1 MKIHVVKKGETLFSI
16 ARQYGVSARLL
27 QKQNEVP
34 EDGALVPGQT
44 LVVLLP
50 DKIHTVQP
58 GDTVYSIARQ
68 YGISVRELYQNNI
81 FLQGQG
87 TLTPGEELVITLRDT
102 PKGGSLGINGYAY
115 PFINA
120 DLLRQT
126 LSYMTYV
133 TPFTYGIAEDG
144 SLIPLRD
151 EGILAAAGQYGA
163 VPWMHLSSLTE
174 EGGFSSDRA
183 ETVLKDPARQKELV
197 RQVKETL
204 REKGYSGVDVDFEYI
219 RPELGAAYAAFVTA
233 LRQELNPLGY
243 TVLVALAPKTFAAQ
257 RGLLYEAHDYAALGK
272 AANGVL
278 LMTYEWGYTAGPPMA
293 VAPLDKVRQVLEYA
307 LTEIEAGK
315 LFLGVPVYGY
325 DWPLPYRQGT
335 TRGKS
340 LSPQEALALARRY
353 GAEIRFDE
361 TAQAPWFRY
370 TDRNG
375 TEHEV
380 WFEDARSSYAKFRLA
395 AENGLQGVGLW
406 NLTRPAPQTYLTLHG
421 GFDIEV
427 MDKRDR
433 G

>member
-87 TLTPGEELVITLRDT
+87 TLTPGEELVITLRDA
-102 PKGGSLGINGYAY
+102 PKGGSLGVNGYAY

-126 LSYMTYV
+126 LPYMTYV

-151 EGILAAAGQYGA
+151 EGILAAAGQYDA

-183 ETVLKDPARQKELV
+183 EMVLKDPARQKELV

-278 LMTYEWGYTAGPPMA
+278 LMTY
-293 VAPLDKVRQVLEYA
+293 
-307 LTEIEAGK
+307 
-315 LFLGVPVYGY
+315 
-325 DWPLPYRQGT
+325 
-335 TRGKS
+335 
-340 LSPQEALALARRY
+340 
-353 GAEIRFDE
+353 
-361 TAQAPWFRY
+361 
-370 TDRNG
+370 
-375 TEHEV
+375 
-380 WFEDARSSYAKFRLA
+380 
-395 AENGLQGVGLW
+395 
-406 NLTRPAPQTYLTLHG
+406 
-421 GFDIEV
+421 
-427 MDKRDR
+427 
-433 G
+433 